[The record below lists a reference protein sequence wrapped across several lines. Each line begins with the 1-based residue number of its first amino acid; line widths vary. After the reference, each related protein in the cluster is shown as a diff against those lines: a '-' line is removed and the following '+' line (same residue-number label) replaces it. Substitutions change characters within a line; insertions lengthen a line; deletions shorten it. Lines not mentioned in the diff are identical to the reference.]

1 MNETSFRCPTLG
13 MQGHY
18 RSDFPKLKDQ
28 NRGNKAGNK
37 NGVGEAR
44 GKAYVLGGGDANPDS
59 NVIKGLLGHP
69 YNIDLI
75 PVELGSFDVIIGM
88 DWLVN
93 HHAVIVCDEK
103 IMLIP
108 YGDEVLII
116 QGDRE
121 SKGEMSKLRIIS
133 CTMMLANNLKVLP
146 MLNAP
151 DQTSD
156 PRKGGDFTPG
166 SVITTGSIL
175 VTPGS
180 VITTGS
186 ILVTP
191 VTKKETEYKSK
202 EKRLEDVLTVRDF
215 PKVFLEDLPGLPPTR
230 QVEFQIDLVPGAAP
244 VARTPYRLAPSE
256 LQELSTQ
263 LQELSD
269 KGFIRPSSS
278 PWGASIFKE
287 EHAEHLKLI
296 LELLKK
302 EELFDWSEKAE
313 AAFQPLKQKLRSA
326 LILALPEGSEN
337 FVVYYDAS
345 RKGLGAVLM

>member
-59 NVIKGLLGHP
+59 NVIKGTFLLNNHYESMIFDAGADRSFVSTTFSTFLDVTPDTLNVSYAVELADGKISETNTVLRGCTLGLLGHP

-133 CTMMLANNLKVLP
+133 CTM
-146 MLNAP
+146 
-151 DQTSD
+151 
-156 PRKGGDFTPG
+156 
-166 SVITTGSIL
+166 
-175 VTPGS
+175 
-180 VITTGS
+180 
-186 ILVTP
+186 
-191 VTKKETEYKSK
+191 
-202 EKRLEDVLTVRDF
+202 
-215 PKVFLEDLPGLPPTR
+215 
-230 QVEFQIDLVPGAAP
+230 
-244 VARTPYRLAPSE
+244 
-256 LQELSTQ
+256 
-263 LQELSD
+263 
-269 KGFIRPSSS
+269 
-278 PWGASIFKE
+278 
-287 EHAEHLKLI
+287 
-296 LELLKK
+296 
-302 EELFDWSEKAE
+302 
-313 AAFQPLKQKLRSA
+313 
-326 LILALPEGSEN
+326 
-337 FVVYYDAS
+337 
-345 RKGLGAVLM
+345 